1 MALRHGVAAAL
12 AACVLGVPRL
22 PAQDSAQVDLRDALT
37 EDTTWTNT
45 DLPWRLSYFPYITG
59 LSNDGPLLAARAR
72 YWKPAAYEDLVTAKA
87 ELELNAGIG
96 FRGSRFV
103 VATATVP
110 RLGKGWRFFGL
121 AAAVREAR
129 FGFYGLGNATVKD
142 EALEGPDNKLFY
154 RVRRRT
160 YRVNAEITRQ
170 LAGPLHAALLGELV
184 SARFTAPDDQP
195 SLFGQTY
202 GPELDNQDASARLA
216 LVVDTRDNEYNTQ
229 RGLLLETGLQV
240 ATGGGNYER
249 VYGIARGWLTP
260 REGTTLAA
268 RLAGSQLYGAPTLDA
283 RFIIPGWER
292 PVLVLGG
299 NFSHRGLDLPRFA
312 GSGVLFGNFEVRQE
326 VFGFGPYGAI
336 GVIGFVD
343 AGRVFEGDKFRLTF
357 DDLKVGGGGGIAVR
371 ILRSTIFTFTVGRGP
386 DGTNIDLN
394 SGWFF

>member
-1 MALRHGVAAAL
+1 VIRRHGAAAAL
-12 AACVLGVPRL
+12 ACCLALVQPLR
-22 PAQDSAQVDLRDALT
+22 AQDSTEVDLTDPMAV
-37 EDTTWTNT
+37 DTSWTNT
-45 DLPWRLSYFPYITG
+45 DLPWRLSYFPYLTG
-59 LSNDGPLLAARAR
+59 LSNDGPLLAARVR
-72 YWKPAAYEDLVTAKA
+72 YWKPAAYEDLVTTKA

-96 FRGSRFV
+96 FRGTRFA

-110 RLGKGWRFFGL
+110 RLGNGWRAFGL
-121 AAAVREAR
+121 LGAFREAR

-142 EALEGPDNKLFY
+142 DALTEDNKLYY

-160 YRVNAEITRQ
+160 YRLDAEITRK
-170 LAGPLHAALLGELV
+170 LIGPLHAALLGELV
-184 SARFTAPDDQP
+184 SAKYTAPDDQA
-195 SLFGQTY
+195 SLFAQTF

-216 LVVDTRDNEYNTQ
+216 LLFDTRDNEYNTQ
-229 RGLLLETGLQV
+229 RGLLLEFGGQL

-249 VYGIARGWLTP
+249 LYGIARGWITP
-260 REGTTLAA
+260 REGTTLAV
-268 RLAGSQLYGAPTLDA
+268 RLAGSELYGAPTLDA

-312 GSGVLFGNFEVRQE
+312 GEGVLFGNFEVRQE
-326 VFGFGPYGAI
+326 IFGFGDLGAL

-343 AGRVFEGDKFRLTF
+343 AGRVFEGEEFRLTF
-357 DDLKVGGGGGIAVR
+357 DDLKWGGGGGIAIR

>member
-1 MALRHGVAAAL
+1 VIRRHGAAAAL
-12 AACVLGVPRL
+12 ACCLALVPPL
-22 PAQDSAQVDLRDALT
+22 KAQDSTEVDLTDPMAV
-37 EDTTWTNT
+37 DTSWTNT
-45 DLPWRLSYFPYITG
+45 DLPWRLSYFPYLTG
-59 LSNDGPLLAARAR
+59 LSNDGPLLAARVR
-72 YWKPAAYEDLVTAKA
+72 YWKPAAYEDLVTTKA

-96 FRGSRFV
+96 FRGTRFA

-110 RLGKGWRFFGL
+110 RLGKGWRAFGL
-121 AAAVREAR
+121 IGAVREAR

-142 EALEGPDNKLFY
+142 DAITEDNKLYY

-160 YRVNAEITRQ
+160 YRLDAEITRK
-170 LAGPLHAALLGELV
+170 LIGPLHAALLGELV
-184 SARFTAPDDQP
+184 SAKYTAPDDQP
-195 SLFGQTY
+195 SLFGQTF
-202 GPELDNQDASARLA
+202 GPELDNRDASARLA
-216 LVVDTRDNEYNTQ
+216 LLFDTRDNEYNTQ
-229 RGLLLETGLQV
+229 RGVLVEFGGQV

-249 VYGIARGWLTP
+249 LYGIARGWITP
-260 REGTTLAA
+260 REGTTLAV
-268 RLAGSQLYGAPTLDA
+268 RLAGSEIYGAPTLDA

-312 GSGVLFGNFEVRQE
+312 GEGVLFGNFEVRQE
-326 VFGFGPYGAI
+326 VFGFGDLGAL

-343 AGRVFEGDKFRLTF
+343 AGRVFEGEEFRLTF
-357 DDLKVGGGGGIAVR
+357 DDLKWGGGGGIAIR

>member
-1 MALRHGVAAAL
+1 MLRSGAAAAL
-12 AACVLGVPRL
+12 ACWILSAAPLR
-22 PAQDSAQVDLRDALT
+22 AQDTTAVDLTDPMAV
-37 EDTTWTNT
+37 DTTWTNT
-45 DLPWRLSYFPYITG
+45 DLPWRLSYFPYLTG
-59 LSNDGPLLAARAR
+59 LSNDGPLLATRVR
-72 YWKPAAYEDLVTAKA
+72 YWKPAAYEDLVTTKA
-87 ELELNAGIG
+87 ALELNAGIG
-96 FRGSRFV
+96 FRGSRFA

-129 FGFYGLGNATVKD
+129 FGFYGLGNETVKD
-142 EALEGPDNKLFY
+142 DALAGPDNKLYY

-160 YRVNAEITRQ
+160 YRVNAEVTRR

-184 SARFTAPDDQP
+184 SARYTAPDDQP
-195 SLFGQTY
+195 SLFGQTF

-216 LVVDTRDNEYNTQ
+216 LLFDTRDNEYNTQ
-229 RGLLLETGLQV
+229 RGLLLEVGAKG

-249 VYGIARGWLTP
+249 VYGIDRGWITP
-260 REGTTLAA
+260 VEGTTLAV
-268 RLAGSQLYGAPTLDA
+268 RLAGSEIYGAPTLDA

-312 GSGVLFGNFEVRQE
+312 GEGVLFGNLEVRQE
-326 VFGFGPYGAI
+326 VFGFGDLGAL
-336 GVIGFVD
+336 GVIGFID
-343 AGRVFEGDKFRLTF
+343 AGRVFEGEEFRLTF
-357 DDLKVGGGGGIAVR
+357 DDLKWGGGGGIAVR

-394 SGWFF
+394 SRWFF